1 MHLPLNMIEILVAG
15 VRKIKR
21 KQNQVIRLK
30 FEKDFSKSSRLEKEL
45 AVVFSGSKATGLSN
59 FKR

>member
-21 KQNQVIRLK
+21 KQNHVIKLK
-30 FEKDFSKSSRLEKEL
+30 FEEDFSKSSSFKKDL
-45 AVVFSGSKATGLSN
+45 ATVIGGSKETGLSN
-59 FKR
+59 FKK